1 MTATGPT
8 SAERAIDAYLNEMS
22 WAMGGSLA
30 EQQAARDELRA
41 HIAEAAHDHELQGL
55 SPDDALVAA
64 LRELGA
70 PEDVGISMRASR
82 GTTPL
87 RKPLVQPEGAL
98 ILNSHRVRNL
108 PPFALLLA
116 FGALAVAAIVAAFAF
131 VWPL

>member
-1 MTATGPT
+1 MTP
-8 SAERAIDAYLNEMS
+8 SERAVDAYLNEMS

-41 HIAEAAHDHELQGL
+41 HIRESARDHELQGL

-64 LRELGA
+64 MRELGA
-70 PEDVGISMRASR
+70 PEDVGVSMRASR

-87 RKPLVQPEGAL
+87 RKPLVQPAGAL
-98 ILNSHRVRNL
+98 MLERHRVRNM
-108 PPFALLLA
+108 PPVALLVAL
-116 FGALAVAAIVAAFAF
+116 GALAVAVMVAAFAF